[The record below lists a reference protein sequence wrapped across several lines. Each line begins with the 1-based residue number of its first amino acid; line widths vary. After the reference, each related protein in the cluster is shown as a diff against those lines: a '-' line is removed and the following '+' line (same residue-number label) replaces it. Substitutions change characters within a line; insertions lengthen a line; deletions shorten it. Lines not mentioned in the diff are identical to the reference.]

1 MDAFAKLPA
10 EIDELVASFSS
21 TPIIGNLMH
30 GLTQYTFWLVVAAL
44 VLLVIMFA
52 YSRRITSLVPHGL
65 FMNAIGWVVEF
76 VKKDIVQGILGDTWK
91 RHFPF
96 LATLFF
102 FILINNIVGIIPG
115 MKPGTGTISTTAAL
129 AIVVFVYFVACGI
142 KAQGVAGYF
151 KSFAPKGV
159 GFPLNALVWCI
170 ELVSTIL
177 RPITLAVR
185 LFCNMFAGH
194 VVMGSFAI
202 MVTLFAHPLIEEVSA
217 LNFVGALPGIAFAA
231 ILLAIYAIE
240 IFVAAIQA
248 YVFTMLTAVYIQS
261 ADEGH

>member
-1 MDAFAKLPA
+1 MDAFSKLPA
-10 EIDELVASFSS
+10 EINELVSSFTS
-21 TPIIGNLMH
+21 TPIVGNLVH
-30 GLTQYTFWLVVAAL
+30 GVTQYTFWLVVSSIILMAL
-44 VLLVIMFA
+44 MLI
-52 YSRRITSLVPHGL
+52 YSRRITSLVPRGL
-65 FMNAIGWVVEF
+65 FMNAMEWVVEF
-76 VKKDIVQGILGDTWK
+76 VKDNIVESILGDSWK

-129 AIVVFVYFVACGI
+129 AIVVFIYFVGCGI
-142 KAQGVAGYF
+142 KAQGPVGYF

-159 GFPLNALVWCI
+159 GFPLNALVWVI
-170 ELVSTIL
+170 ELVSTLL

-202 MVTLFAHPLIEEVSA
+202 MVTLFAHPLIDEVSA
-217 LNFVGALPGIAFAA
+217 LNLMGALPGVAFAA
-231 ILLAIYAIE
+231 ILLVIYAIE

-248 YVFTMLTAVYIQS
+248 YVFTVLTAVYIQG
-261 ADEGH
+261 ADAGH